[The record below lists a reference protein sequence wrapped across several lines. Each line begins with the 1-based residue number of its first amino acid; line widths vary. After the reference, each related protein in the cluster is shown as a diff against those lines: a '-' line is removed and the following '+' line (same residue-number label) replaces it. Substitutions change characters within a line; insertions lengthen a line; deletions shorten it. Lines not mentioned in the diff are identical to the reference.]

1 MSRGWS
7 YKSGDWWITCDV
19 CQRQVRASESKHR
32 WDGFIVCSDD
42 FEERHPQDFVRVKP
56 DNYAIPFSR
65 PEPTDTFL
73 DVPYIDL
80 YCFDDYIVDQ
90 DNYVER
96 IDL

>member
-7 YKSGDWWITCDV
+7 YRSGDWWVSCDV
-19 CQRQVRASESKHR
+19 CQKQIRASESKHR
-32 WDGFIVCSDD
+32 WDGFIVCPDD

-65 PEPTDTFL
+65 PEPTDVFS

-80 YCFDDYIVDQ
+80 YCFDSYILDQ

-96 IDL
+96 IPL